1 MKFLRQNKKFNLK
14 KKNEKF
20 NLQSFYLNFFLFYK
34 FFLLKF
40 NFYNL
45 FINLYLYNNNI
56 LSFYNSNS
64 NNNILSFNI
73 KNGKFISNLI
83 NYSNVFKYIYNFL
96 VNHNLNLNLFEYK
109 YLKEFLFNF
118 NKYSNYNN
126 YLFLINWILS
136 FINPI
141 FFIECSSVPKKY
153 KKKLKKNYLY
163 KIKYLN
169 KSLRI
174 KKSLRFINN
183 FSNSLQYFKLSD
195 RYIISYLDLL
205 LNYKKSFIYQK
216 KINAYKHI
224 FKV

>member
-1 MKFLRQNKKFNLK
+1 MKFLRQNKKFNFK
-14 KKNEKF
+14 KKNEKII
-20 NLQSFYLNFFLFYK
+20 LQSFYLNFFLFYK
-34 FFLLKF
+34 FFLLKL
-40 NFYNL
+40 NFSNL
-45 FINLYLYNNNI
+45 FINLYLYSNI
-56 LSFYNSNS
+56 LNFSNS
-64 NNNILSFNI
+64 KNISNLLSFNI
-73 KNGKFISNLI
+73 KNGKFISNLV
-83 NYSNVFKYIYNFL
+83 NYSNVFKYVYSFL
-96 VNHNLNLNLFEYK
+96 VDCNFNTYSFDYK

-141 FFIECSSVPKKY
+141 FFLECSSVPKKY
-153 KKKLKKNYLY
+153 KKKIKKNYLY

-195 RYIISYLDLL
+195 RYIIVYLDLL

-216 KINAYKHI
+216 KINVYKTI